1 MYDGYLS
8 EAAYGVNRFLPYA
21 VEQFFI
27 NGGSRAYIMRSVPA
41 HAKAGSVT
49 TGVLKITAANP
60 GAWAEDM
67 RITVS
72 SASRAKTQVSMAVSR
87 IELIHNGCY

>member
-8 EAAYGVNRFLPYA
+8 GAAYGVNRFLPYA

-41 HAKAGSVT
+41 DAKAGSVT

-60 GAWAEDM
+60 
-67 RITVS
+67 
-72 SASRAKTQVSMAVSR
+72 ASRAKTQVSMAVSR